1 MQVSVTAVIKNTIMK
16 KVHFLLA
23 AFPVFLIACQSS
35 ATFEDNDGIAALNK
49 DSLVTHIQVLASDSF
64 QGRRPFSAGETITV
78 DYLQRQFAA
87 IGLEAGNGNSY
98 FQEVPMVEITPA
110 SAPSMKVQLPAS
122 SFDLKKMDD
131 YVIWT
136 ENTDPEVALTNDELV
151 FAGYGVVAPEYGWND
166 YAGLDVKNKVV
177 MVMVNDPGHAGVG
190 DSSLFKGK
198 AMTYYGR
205 WTYKFEEA
213 ARQGAKGCLVIHNT
227 ASASYPF
234 SVVQNS
240 WGTSQLHLDARGGG
254 QHRCPVEG
262 WITEAAAKKIIAASG
277 KDTSLLRNANTKG
290 FAAVPLGAM
299 VSTSMTVKADFKNS
313 KNVIGKITGTKH
325 PDEYIIYTAH
335 WDHFGIGKRDA
346 KGDSI
351 YNGALDNASGT
362 AALLEMARAF
372 KAMKTK
378 PERTIVFLAVT
389 GEEQG
394 LLGSQYYAEHPIYP
408 AAKTLANIN
417 IDVINNMGKTKDFQI
432 IGSGQSDLEDYLAAE
447 AKAKGRYIA
456 AEAHPE
462 AGEYFRSDHFNF
474 AKVGVP
480 ALTTSSGVDDA
491 VKGKQAGEDFH
502 KYYNENLY
510 HQPADQY
517 DPKRW
522 NMDGAMEDLELLF
535 RVGRKIAFDK
545 EWPKWKAG
553 SEFKAK
559 RDGK

>member
-1 MQVSVTAVIKNTIMK
+1 MK
-16 KVHFLLA
+16 KHTFFFLTAILLVA
-23 AFPVFLIACQSS
+23 SCKTLSTAG
-35 ATFEDNDGIAALNK
+35 FEDGDGITALNK
-49 DSLVTHIQVLASDSF
+49 DSLVANIRVLASDSF
-64 QGRRPFSAGETITV
+64 QGRRPFSEGEAITV
-78 DYLQRQFAA
+78 EYLRRQFAA
-87 IGLEAGNGNSY
+87 IGLEPGNGTGY
-98 FQEVPMVEITPA
+98 FQEVPMVEITPE
-110 SAPSMKVQLPAS
+110 SAPTMKVTTATAN
-122 SFDLKKMDD
+122 FDLKKMDD
-131 YVIWT
+131 YVMWT
-136 ENTDPEVALTNDELV
+136 ENTDPQVALTDNEVV

-166 YAGLDVKNKVV
+166 YAGVDVKDKVV
-177 MVMVNDPGHAGVG
+177 MVLVNDPGHAGIG
-190 DSSLFKGK
+190 DTSLFKNK

-213 ARQGAKGCLVIHNT
+213 ARQGAKGVLVIHNT
-227 ASASYPF
+227 QSASYPF

-240 WGTSQLHLDARGGG
+240 WGTSQLHLDNRNNTAY
-254 QHRCPVEG
+254 RCPAEG
-262 WITEAAAKKIIAASG
+262 WITEAAAKKIISAAG
-277 KDTSLLRNANTKG
+277 KDTGMLVKANEKG
-290 FAAVPLGAM
+290 FVAVPLSARLR
-299 VSTSMTVKADFKNS
+299 TSMNVKAEFRNS
-313 KNVIGKITGTKH
+313 RNVIGKITGSKY

-335 WDHFGIGKRDA
+335 WDHFGKGKPDA

-372 KAMKTK
+372 KSMKAK
-378 PERTIVFLAVT
+378 PERSILFLAVT

-394 LLGSQYYAEHPIYP
+394 LLGSQYYAEHPLYP

-417 IDVINNMGKTKDFQI
+417 IDVINNMGRTKDFQI

-480 ALTTSSGVDDA
+480 ALTTSAGVDDA
-491 VKGKQAGEDFH
+491 IKGKASGESFH
-502 KYYNENLY
+502 KAYNENLY
-510 HQPADQY
+510 HQPADEY
-517 DPKRW
+517 DAARW

-545 EWPKWKAG
+545 EWPRWKDG
-553 SEFKAK
+553 SEFKAIREK
-559 RDGK
+559 K